1 MSGLYHQSDSGRL
14 SLIWA
19 SVYVPT
25 SFFISSLT
33 ALTSHLIQEE
43 GGPFRKFQGKTLIDL
58 GHANQKDPTRLHG
71 MGKTQLSKRLVGAS
85 SRSNRSRG
93 GVGRRAVRN
102 HWCPLYLGKCQGHN
116 QKLKIRKGRA

>member
-43 GGPFRKFQGKTLIDL
+43 GGPFRKFQGKTLIGL

-93 GVGRRAVRN
+93 GWDAGQSETTGVHYTWVNAKGIIRN
-102 HWCPLYLGKCQGHN
+102 
-116 QKLKIRKGRA
+116 